1 MYCFLSQLVISP
13 QSGSS
18 VNFFFTF
25 ANFFSN
31 AKFFTNF
38 FTNSKYFSKA
48 NSLQMPNTFSNA
60 KSSTANF
67 PRRGSVALLI
77 SRLDLNNFFS
87 NANFLTNFFTNAKSS
102 MLISPEEA
110 RPAAWSSTALSCLP
124 TS

>member
-31 AKFFTNF
+31 AKYFTNFFSNAKF

-67 PRRGSVALLI
+67 PRRGSVALLM
-77 SRLDLNNFFS
+77 SHHGSKLPVPLNRGRLLVV
-87 NANFLTNFFTNAKSS
+87 ANFVRDHLEITGVT
-102 MLISPEEA
+102 
-110 RPAAWSSTALSCLP
+110 LSQP
-124 TS
+124 VSQVS